1 MKFGSIIYLTPLAL
15 LACACTDEIE
25 PNKPA
30 QPGDEVKFCVSLGDD
45 SRTAY
50 GTPGETAFPVYWVDG
65 DLIQVASHNCSVP
78 KAQYKVNTNGSTTQ
92 NYATSLEKTGAAGL
106 QWGTATEAN
115 FYAIY
120 PGQQAITLPNPTLAY
135 APLSISST
143 QYSGLRPGTTPI
155 NGSYI
160 LEADMDNAIMYAQT
174 FGVKSGENVDL
185 RFIPY
190 STVLDIELNGPDT
203 NVADQAASLYVQ
215 SVTLT
220 APDNQ
225 VIAGTFNLMYG
236 SSGNPTPSLNAVH
249 GTNSITVLTRRYSDS
264 TGTGG
269 VSFQLAKGEKMN
281 VRMFLIPNG
290 GTVDANWKLSVQ
302 TSAGTFSRT
311 LGDVTNGTLQPGKI
325 HQIKMPK
332 FSSKEQWTYELDS
345 WITSLPDYTNIY
357 LSEVTLPGA
366 WYATQSEYQGSSN
379 NISTLY
385 AAGVRAFG
393 IETRCLTPRRSALSP
408 TFPSASTEP
417 TRVCVS
423 GTGSG
428 RENGAYSWEYLQP
441 NNVVYISDVINQI
454 TGAISSD
461 EYAVLVLSYA
471 VGGNG
476 GHRALDYNNY
486 LRLLAEEISTHTST
500 ASRAK
505 IYQTAVTPE
514 TTINDVLGKLVIKV
528 NVDNRFTTYTNYQGM
543 PALLSFTTNEW
554 STTTM
559 NTSLVS
565 QMSWSAW
572 DSGMLKNLGT
582 EVSSLPAENLFWNYT
597 NANRTSTGS
606 TTGSNIPS
614 MTNRWNSITTIIANS
629 QTVYEAS
636 THNMWFYV
644 GAGGVIATNDK
655 DDTNENAGAD
665 FAKEMNKW
673 LLEQLQARLTA
684 EVPAPLGIVMC
695 NYINGDDATYYG
707 PSIVKAIIEMNSV
720 FGLSH
725 KDPNAGTGGDQPSG
739 QSNYAS
745 SSNIDPDN
753 FNAFGPNQ

>member
-50 GTPGETAFPVYWVDG
+50 GTPGETAFPVYWIDG
-65 DLIQVASHNCSVP
+65 DLIQVASHTCSVP

-106 QWGTATEAN
+106 QWGTATEAD

-120 PGQQAITLPNPTLAY
+120 PGQQAINLPNPTLAY

-143 QYSGLRPGTTPI
+143 QYSGLRPGATPI

-220 APDNQ
+220 APNNQ
-225 VIAGTFNLMYG
+225 VIAGTFDLMYG

-249 GTNSITVLTRRYSDS
+249 CTNSITVLTRRYSDS

-332 FSSKEQWTYELDS
+332 FSSKEQWTYKLDS

-366 WYATQSEYQGSSN
+366 WYATQEEYQGTSN

-393 IETRCLTPRRSALSP
+393 IETRCFTPRTGLTGAV
-408 TFPSASTEP
+408 FPSKTNTP

-423 GTGSG
+423 GTGTGGTTSG
-428 RENGAYSWEYLQP
+428 DDGAYS
-441 NNVVYISDVINQI
+441 NNLNGTRIVYISSVIDQI
-454 TGAISSD
+454 AEAISND

-471 VGGNG
+471 DGGKG

-486 LRLLAEEISTHTST
+486 LRLLAEEITSHTT
-500 ASRAK
+500 EATRKK

-528 NVDNRFTTYTNYQGM
+528 NVDNRFTTYTGYQGM

-582 EVSSLPAENLFWNYT
+582 DVSSLPAQDLFWNYT
-597 NANRTSTGS
+597 NANRTSSGNTSVSG
-606 TTGSNIPS
+606 IPS
-614 MTNRWNSITTIIANS
+614 MSNRQNSITTIIANS

-636 THNMWFYV
+636 THNMWFFV
-644 GAGGVIATNDK
+644 GAGGVIATQQSGGS
-655 DDTNENAGAD
+655 TSATQFASTMNA
-665 FAKEMNKW
+665 W
-673 LLEQLQARLTA
+673 LLQQLQARLTA

-695 NYINGDDATYYG
+695 NFINDATYHG

-725 KDPNAGTGGDQPSG
+725 KDPNAGSGGDQPSG